1 MKEFELNDIVETKKT
16 HPCGSNKWEI
26 IRVGADIKIRCVGC
40 NRIVMITRSKFE
52 SSIKKIVK
60 TEKEDSFK

>member
-26 IRVGADIKIRCVGC
+26 IRVGADIKIRCIRC
-40 NRIVMITRSKFE
+40 NRIVMIPRSKFE
-52 SSIKKIVK
+52 NSIKKVIKV
-60 TEKEDSFK
+60 EEA